1 MGSEIK
7 RKLASIQRIEEIRD
21 IEGADAIQHYRVL
34 GWWVVDKK
42 GAHKVGDLVVYL
54 TIDSWVPHELAPF
67 LSKGSEPREYN
78 GVKGER
84 LRTIKLRGAL
94 SQGLILPISETLS
107 KMGFTRAVKQD
118 TLHPFMFRKSDGKE
132 ILPEEYTDLTEYLS
146 IQKWEPPIPTQLQG
160 QMKGNFPSWAR
171 KTDQE
176 RGQNIWPEI
185 QKHIEAHTRF
195 EVTIKLDGSSASFG
209 LSPEDEYV
217 VCSRNL
223 SLKPDQEGNAFV
235 NAGRRYDL
243 ENKLKSLGRP
253 LMISGELCG
262 PGIQKNQENLKEC
275 RVFVFD
281 IFDPFVGSYLS
292 NKERQEIVTKLGL
305 EHVPVLHETIT
316 LAELDI
322 HSLDDLLKYA
332 EGPSMN
338 PSRQREGVVFKSVDG
353 SFSFKAISN
362 AWLLKNE

>member
-7 RKLASIQRIEEIRD
+7 RRLASIQRIEEIRP

-42 GAHKVGDLVVYL
+42 GAHNVGDLVVYL
-54 TIDSWVPHELAPF
+54 SIDSWAPHELAPF
-67 LSKGSEPREYN
+67 LSKGAAPREYN

-84 LRTIKLRGAL
+84 LRSIRLRGAL
-94 SQGLILPISETLS
+94 SQGLILPVSVIKIDTTWSLDESEGWDVT
-107 KMGFTRAVKQD
+107 
-118 TLHPFMFRKSDGKE
+118 E
-132 ILPEEYTDLTEYLS
+132 ILG

-281 IFDPFVGSYLS
+281 IFDPFDGSYLS

-305 EHVPVLHETIT
+305 EHVPVLHESIT
-316 LAELDI
+316 LAELGI
-322 HSLDDLLKYA
+322 QSLDDLLKYA